1 MNNGDLLYRII
12 NYDDVWVCSIIIFEE
27 GIRFDGPYRYVKEY
41 QFVYRW
47 FSLCIFSGTKY
58 MVIKDFRL
66 FCNLTPDISHVY
78 MDNDFILFYSERKNN
93 SKEDC
98 WSLFDIS
105 WSDHYLFFIKPH

>member
-1 MNNGDLLYRII
+1 MLLFV
-12 NYDDVWVCSIIIFEE
+12 NYLCDKYVTLDRLLDVYK
-27 GIRFDGPYRYVKEY
+27 RQPYRYVKEY

-66 FCNLTPDISHVY
+66 FCNLTPDIAHVY

-105 WSDHYLFFIKPH
+105 WSDYYLFFIKPH